1 MNMRFT
7 FTVAA
12 AALAIS
18 GPVAAHGTRHYMSHA
33 SAKSSMTMH
42 SDENIIDRCSDKR
55 YDAKVACLREARG
68 EQWNAAGST
77 SGAAASGMTGGS
89 VKAHPVR

>member
-1 MNMRFT
+1 MT
-7 FTVAA
+7 
-12 AALAIS
+12 
-18 GPVAAHGTRHYMSHA
+18 HA
-33 SAKSSMTMH
+33 SGQSSMTMH

-77 SGAAASGMTGGS
+77 AGAAASGMTGGS
-89 VKAHPVR
+89 VKAHPAR